1 LARLVMVEVY
11 AAGPEALERRE
22 QALRPLEALLTEG
35 RPGSP
40 RPPPMLIETIRG
52 GIYALAYKQIRDSGP
67 EGLPGLA
74 PICTYM
80 SLAPFVD
87 ADQACMAANGDGRG
101 RGPRE
106 SEELI
111 RAVAEGPISHRVLS
125 ILSDRSASVAELAD
139 ELDQRVEHVAPDLVE
154 LERAGLI
161 ESDDGG
167 GRDDVLE
174 RRYSSPN
181 MGLMPETKWQQLSL
195 EERHEISVAIS
206 HLIQADMD
214 SALEAGT
221 FDARTGRILVRTP
234 LIIDEQAWHEL
245 ALAHTEFAN
254 RIFEIQAES
263 KARLEKSEE
272 KSIHARAILTLFEM
286 PKGY

>member
-1 LARLVMVEVY
+1 
-11 AAGPEALERRE
+11 
-22 QALRPLEALLTEG
+22 
-35 RPGSP
+35 
-40 RPPPMLIETIRG
+40 MLIETIRG
-52 GIYALAYKQIRDSGP
+52 GIYALAYKRIRESGP

-74 PICTYM
+74 PICTYI

-87 ADQACMAANGDGRG
+87 ADEACVAANGDGRG

-125 ILSDRSASVAELAD
+125 ILSDRPASVAELAD
-139 ELDQRVEHVAPDLVE
+139 ELGQKVEHLAPDLVE

-167 GRDDVLE
+167 AGDDAAE
-174 RRYSSPN
+174 HRYFSSK
-181 MGLMPETKWQQLSL
+181 MGLVPETKWQQLSP
-195 EERHEISVAIS
+195 EERHEISVAIN

-214 SALEAGT
+214 RALEAGS
-221 FDARTGRILVRTP
+221 FDARTDRTLVRTP
-234 LIIDEQAWHEL
+234 LIVDEQAWSEL
-245 ALAHTEFAN
+245 ALAHIEFAN
-254 RIFEIQAES
+254 RIFEIQAVS
-263 KARLEKSEE
+263 KVRLEKSEDE
-272 KSIHARAILTLFEM
+272 GIHARAILTLFEM